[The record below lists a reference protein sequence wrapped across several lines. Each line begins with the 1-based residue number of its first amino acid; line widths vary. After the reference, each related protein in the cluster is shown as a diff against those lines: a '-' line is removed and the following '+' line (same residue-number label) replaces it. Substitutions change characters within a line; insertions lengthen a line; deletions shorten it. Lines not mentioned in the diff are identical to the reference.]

1 MVRGLS
7 EKSFTNRRLKMAKLR
22 EECGVFGIYDH
33 PAAAN
38 FTYLGLYS
46 LQHRGQESAGI
57 VSTDGEKLYSHR
69 EMGLVTEVFDEESIS
84 KLRGNTAI
92 GHVRYSTTGSSNN
105 KNTQPLIMN
114 YEKGELAVGHNGNLT
129 NARILKYKLEKGGS
143 IFQSTTDTEVIVHL
157 IARSKEKTFLGRII
171 EALTE
176 CRGAYSLLFLTP
188 IGLVAARDPHGFR
201 PLVLGKIDNSYVLAS
216 ETCAFELIGANYIR
230 EIEPGEILFIN
241 ENGIRSFDP
250 LPKKQHKYCIF
261 ENIYLS
267 RPDSFLQGKNIYQ
280 MRKNMGKQLAIESP
294 ADADI
299 VVAVPDSGTPAAMG
313 YAEQLGLT
321 FETGFLRSHYIGRT
335 FIQPQQSIRNFGVK
349 LKLSVIKE
357 VVNGRRVVV
366 VDDSIVR
373 GTTSRKI
380 VKMIRDAG
388 AKEVHMR
395 ISSPPMKFS
404 CYYGI
409 DTPVTSELIA
419 HSLEVEKIKDYI
431 TSDTL
436 GYLSQEGI
444 TKAVTNYNKSLKKGA
459 NYCFACF
466 DGNYPVEITG
476 EKASHQQM
484 ELF

>member
-1 MVRGLS
+1 
-7 EKSFTNRRLKMAKLR
+7 MAKLR

-57 VSTDGEKLYSHR
+57 VSTDRKKLYSHR
-69 EMGLVTEVFDEESIS
+69 EMGLVTEVFDEESIL
-84 KLRGNTAI
+84 KLKGTTAI
-92 GHVRYSTTGSSNN
+92 GHVRYSTTGSSNR

-129 NARILKYKLEKGGS
+129 NAKMLRHRLEKEGS

-176 CRGAYSLLFLTP
+176 CKGAYSLLFLIP
-188 IGLVAARDPHGFR
+188 KGLVAARDPQGFR
-201 PLVLGKIDNSYVLAS
+201 PLVLGKIDNSYVVAS
-216 ETCAFELIGANYIR
+216 ESCAFGLIGTEHIR
-230 EIEPGEILFIN
+230 EIEPGEIVFIN
-241 ENGIRSFDP
+241 ENGIKSFKP
-250 LPKKQHKYCIF
+250 FPKKQHRCCVF
-261 ENIYLS
+261 ENIYFS

-299 VVAVPDSGTPAAMG
+299 VVAVPDSGTPAAIG
-313 YAEQLGLT
+313 YAEQLGIP
-321 FETGFLRSHYIGRT
+321 FETGLLRSHYIGRT

-357 VVNGRRVVV
+357 VIDGKKVVV

-388 AKEVHMR
+388 AREIHMR

-409 DTPVTSELIA
+409 DTPLQEELIA
-419 HSLEVEKIKDYI
+419 NSLEVEKIKDYI

-436 GYLSQEGI
+436 GYLSKEGI
-444 TKAVTNYNKSLKKGA
+444 TKAVTNGNNPLNGKSS
-459 NYCFACF
+459 YCFACF
-466 DGNYPVEITG
+466 DGNYPVEITD
-476 EKASHQQM
+476 EKVSHQQM
-484 ELF
+484 DLF

>member
-1 MVRGLS
+1 
-7 EKSFTNRRLKMAKLR
+7 MAKLR

-33 PAAAN
+33 PAASN

-69 EMGLVTEVFDEESIS
+69 EMGLVTDVFDEESIL
-84 KLRGNTAI
+84 KLKGTTAI

-105 KNTQPLIMN
+105 KNTQPLMMN

-129 NARILKYKLEKGGS
+129 NARALRHKLEKEGS

-157 IARSKEKTFLGRII
+157 IARSKEKTFLGRTI

-176 CRGAYSLLFLTP
+176 CKGAYSLVFLTP
-188 IGLVAARDPHGFR
+188 KGLVAARDPHGFR
-201 PLVLGKIDNSYVLAS
+201 PLVLGKIENSYVVAS
-216 ETCAFELIGANYIR
+216 ETCAFELIGADYVR
-230 EIEPGEILFIN
+230 EIAPGEIVFIN
-241 ENGIRSFDP
+241 ESGIRSFNP
-250 LPKKQHKYCIF
+250 FPKERHKYCVF
-261 ENIYLS
+261 ENIYFS
-267 RPDSFLQGKNIYQ
+267 RPDSFFQGKNVYQ
-280 MRKNMGKQLAIESP
+280 MRKNMGRQLAIECP

-299 VVAVPDSGTPAAMG
+299 VVAVPDSGLPAAMG
-313 YAEQLGLT
+313 YAEELGIP
-321 FETGFLRSHYIGRT
+321 FETGLLRSHYIGRT

-357 VVNGRRVVV
+357 VINGKKVVV

-380 VKMIRDAG
+380 IRMIRDAG

-409 DTPVTSELIA
+409 DTPLKEELIA

-444 TKAVTNYNKSLKKGA
+444 VKAVTNGNKSLNGKSS
-459 NYCFACF
+459 YCFACF
-466 DGNYPVEITG
+466 DGNYPVEITD
-476 EKASHQQM
+476 EKISHQQM
-484 ELF
+484 DLF

>member
-1 MVRGLS
+1 
-7 EKSFTNRRLKMAKLR
+7 MAKLR

-57 VSTDGEKLYSHR
+57 VSTDGERLYSHR

-84 KLRGNTAI
+84 LLKGSTAI

-105 KNTQPLIMN
+105 KNTQPLMMN
-114 YEKGELAVGHNGNLT
+114 YEKGELAIGHNGNLT
-129 NARILKYKLEKGGS
+129 NSKTLRYNLEKEGS

-157 IARSKEKTFLGRII
+157 IARSKEKTFLGRTI
-171 EALTE
+171 EALGK
-176 CRGAYSLLFLTP
+176 CRGAYSLVFLTP
-188 IGLVAARDPHGFR
+188 KGLAAARDPHGFR
-201 PLVLGKIDNSYVLAS
+201 PLVLGKIDNSYVVAS
-216 ETCAFELIGANYIR
+216 ETCAFDLIEATFIR
-230 EIEPGEILFIN
+230 EIEPGEIVLVN
-241 ENGIRSFDP
+241 KSGIRSFKP
-250 LPKKQHKYCIF
+250 FQEEKRNYCVF
-261 ENIYLS
+261 ENIYFS
-267 RPDSFLQGKNIYQ
+267 RPDSFSGGQNVYQ
-280 MRKNMGKQLAIESP
+280 MRKNMGRQLAIEYP
-294 ADADI
+294 VDADI

-313 YAEQLGLT
+313 YAEQIGIP

-335 FIQPQQSIRNFGVK
+335 FIEPQQVIRNFGVK

-357 VVNGRRVVV
+357 VINGKRVVV

-388 AKEVHMR
+388 AKEIHMR

-409 DTPVTSELIA
+409 DTPLKEELIA
-419 HSLEVEKIKDYI
+419 NSLEVDQIKDYI
-431 TSDTL
+431 TSDSL
-436 GYLSQEGI
+436 GYLSTEGI
-444 TKAVTNYNKSLKKGA
+444 AKAISGLPDGSPGF
-459 NYCFACF
+459 CFACF
-466 DGNYPVEITG
+466 SGDYPVEITD
-476 EKASHQQM
+476 KKVQHQQM